1 MKMCSRSFFKSRYPT
16 DESAFLFSGLPGHF
30 DAAMA
35 GKRMKLKTPETWET
49 QVAK

>member
-1 MKMCSRSFFKSRYPT
+1 MGSISLLLYRYPT

-30 DAAMA
+30 DPSIG

-49 QVAK
+49 MVAK